1 MRKVFHLITT
11 ISRGGAEN
19 QLLVLANE
27 QIKQGLDVHVVY
39 LKGEP
44 ELKTDFE
51 RGGAVV
57 NSELAGYSPLMQ
69 TFKFRKLIG
78 NLDPIVHAHLPRAE
92 LVAFF
97 TLTKFKFISSR
108 HNAEPFFPSAPRFL
122 SNFLARIVEIRNQRI
137 IAISNAVK
145 NNLIQTGESA
155 NAEKI
160 EVVLYGYKSKQNR
173 SLKNISNSR
182 ASFKIGTISRL
193 TEQKDIPTM
202 LRTFQNIRKY
212 SPNSSL
218 AILGAGPLEQE
229 LKEMVR
235 KMELVD
241 AVEFLGRSEHIYEF
255 LNQLDVFI
263 LTSKY
268 EGFGMVLLEAM
279 DSGAPI
285 VAANNSAIPEVLGES
300 FPGLCETGNIEDFTK
315 KVLNL
320 RNIETRKEILSIQEE
335 RLKLFSSAKM
345 AKSIERIY
353 FE

>member
-19 QLLVLANE
+19 QLLVLVNE

-44 ELKTDFE
+44 ELKADFE

-69 TFKFRKLIG
+69 TFKLRKLIG

-97 TLTKFKFISSR
+97 TFTKFKFISSR
-108 HNAEPFFPSAPRFL
+108 HNAEPFFPGAPRFL
-122 SNFLARIVEIRNQRI
+122 SNFLARIVEMRNQRI

-145 NNLIQTGESA
+145 NNLIQTGESS

-160 EVVLYGYKSKQNR
+160 EVVLYGYKSKRNR
-173 SLKNISNSR
+173 SLINISNSR
-182 ASFKIGTISRL
+182 AIMKIGTISRL

-202 LRTFQNIRKY
+202 LRTFQNIRTL
-212 SPNSSL
+212 SPKSSL
-218 AILGAGPLEQE
+218 GILGAGPLEQE
-229 LKEMVR
+229 LKETVR
-235 KMELVD
+235 EMGLAE
-241 AVEFLGRSEHIYEF
+241 AVNFLGRSAHIYEF

-263 LTSKY
+263 LTSRY

-279 DSGAPI
+279 DSGVPI

-300 FPGLCETGNIEDFTK
+300 FPGLCETGNYDDFTK
-315 KVLNL
+315 KILNL
-320 RNIETRKEILSIQEE
+320 RNIEARKEILNIQEN

-345 AKSIERIY
+345 AKRIERIY